1 MKKPYKN
8 CMYYYIKL
16 FENDLTNHR
25 VIEDKPEKFRRD
37 LNSNSFYLL
46 FTSSNPGLEGRKQ
59 GGNGSSRHCLPD

>member
-16 FENDLTNHR
+16 FENDLTNYR

-37 LNSNSFYLL
+37 L
-46 FTSSNPGLEGRKQ
+46 SSKKQ
-59 GGNGSSRHCLPD
+59 S